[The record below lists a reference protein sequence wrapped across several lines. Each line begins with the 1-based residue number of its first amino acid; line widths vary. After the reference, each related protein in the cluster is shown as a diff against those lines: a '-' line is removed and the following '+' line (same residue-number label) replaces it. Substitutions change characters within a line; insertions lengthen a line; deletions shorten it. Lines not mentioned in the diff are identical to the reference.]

1 MDLSFD
7 IHRRSQKI
15 RQSTDMAAFRLTNE
29 EQLLKSL
36 NSGFGRKGP
45 LRAQLRDFL
54 KSKLKVKPMNEN
66 LKPMVIS

>member
-54 KSKLKVKPMNEN
+54 KS
-66 LKPMVIS
+66 